1 MSGGATCVNKPMPKL
16 GQYPAL
22 HKASFLGD
30 IDLVKSLCEDQNVD
44 PESRGLDNETA
55 LIMACH
61 GCQLH
66 VVKYLVHRKV
76 NLEAKCEGDLTPLCV
91 ACRKGALDVVCFLV
105 EVGCDVMAR
114 TCVGLTPLHIASCN
128 GHLDVVE
135 YLASLT
141 QVDINAGSFQD
152 VSLLCLA
159 TTKDLMTLPGPLEV
173 PVSTCGFKRNRED
186 LVRRYNIPPEAE
198 CLVNF
203 MRRLSRY
210 DEEIQHIPNQGFT
223 PLHIASCSGEFE
235 VVRFLIER
243 AKADITRTTVHGHT
257 CLHVAAGGSRV
268 EIGLFLLAAGAQIDA
283 KALDLSEPLHI
294 AAREAATDAMLH
306 TLVEAGADLNAQTR
320 DGSTP
325 LILASS
331 FGHVSCIN
339 VLLELGANPTILNA
353 RGESALQVS
362 CKCNHPAAV
371 VRWLQ
376 LPELAATANNL
387 GSELMQIA
395 ARSGATQVLEQLI
408 GLGFSATKPCDV
420 NGESMLPI
428 HIAAKEGQVSAV
440 AHLAKANPA
449 TIRART
455 TRGLEPLHLACVH
468 GHGSVVSFLIHE
480 AHVPVNA
487 ATTDGDAPIFL
498 AAREGSADA
507 IRVLLGHAQCD
518 LTAEPHTPTCL
529 HVAAL
534 NGHVEVV
541 ESLIDAFLSDP
552 VDVREM
558 MMELDFLPSKRQ
570 RRLPSKAAAVNRREW
585 RSLLTARTSEG
596 YTATHLAVISDHV
609 RVVRTLTTF
618 KSRLT
623 PPEID
628 TLLNGEADN
637 HLTPLQLAS
646 YRGNAEM
653 VEALVRKTNKSE
665 RQGQGVCALPIFTVD
680 PFLVGAGA
688 TRSRRKQANQLLWVG
703 LVCGRNR
710 VC

>member
-1 MSGGATCVNKPMPKL
+1 
-16 GQYPAL
+16 
-22 HKASFLGD
+22 
-30 IDLVKSLCEDQNVD
+30 
-44 PESRGLDNETA
+44 
-55 LIMACH
+55 
-61 GCQLH
+61 
-66 VVKYLVHRKV
+66 
-76 NLEAKCEGDLTPLCV
+76 
-91 ACRKGALDVVCFLV
+91 
-105 EVGCDVMAR
+105 
-114 TCVGLTPLHIASCN
+114 
-128 GHLDVVE
+128 
-135 YLASLT
+135 
-141 QVDINAGSFQD
+141 
-152 VSLLCLA
+152 
-159 TTKDLMTLPGPLEV
+159 
-173 PVSTCGFKRNRED
+173 
-186 LVRRYNIPPEAE
+186 
-198 CLVNF
+198 
-203 MRRLSRY
+203 
-210 DEEIQHIPNQGFT
+210 
-223 PLHIASCSGEFE
+223 
-235 VVRFLIER
+235 
-243 AKADITRTTVHGHT
+243 
-257 CLHVAAGGSRV
+257 
-268 EIGLFLLAAGAQIDA
+268 
-283 KALDLSEPLHI
+283 
-294 AAREAATDAMLH
+294 
-306 TLVEAGADLNAQTR
+306 
-320 DGSTP
+320 
-325 LILASS
+325 
-331 FGHVSCIN
+331 
-339 VLLELGANPTILNA
+339 
-353 RGESALQVS
+353 
-362 CKCNHPAAV
+362 
-371 VRWLQ
+371 
-376 LPELAATANNL
+376 
-387 GSELMQIA
+387 MQIA

-653 VEALVRKTNKSE
+653 VEALVLQGADVNKRTNCFGSDLSAVEIACAEKHFPVVEYLIATGGATVDVKRCLELSDNAQHPQTHNFIWLSSQWTPLMFACYAKQPCAVRNCLRKGTRSQLFHTDTLSHQSASSLAIDSKYPIWRSRKTSE
-665 RQGQGVCALPIFTVD
+665 ESTKTAKVMALAAQDWGPANHHLWPDSFRERAKFMFLLSQRLQATSRENATTPHLPNSIWFH
-680 PFLVGAGA
+680 LVGVMA
-688 TRSRRKQANQLLWVG
+688 KLQP
-703 LVCGRNR
+703 
-710 VC
+710 